1 MKSGYLVWEA
11 KLLDNVC
18 TLDVFKGV
26 ERSLDLNE
34 GIPCAKD
41 FPQGVTFQMDLSD
54 PHDMLL
60 ADNLR
65 NGNYLIVVSKK
76 LKEFLESRSL
86 KKVEYLPVTIL
97 DHKGRVASPD
107 YFIVHPIDP
116 VDCLD
121 LDECSP
127 TYSTIDPETINYIKE
142 LVLDESKV
150 DPERELFRTKNFYTS
165 TLVRQ
170 DLAEAIE
177 AEGFDGVQFLDLE
190 NFDD

>member
-26 ERSLDLNE
+26 ERTLDLNE

-60 ADNLR
+60 ADNLQ
-65 NGNYLIVVSKK
+65 NADYLIVASKK

-121 LDECSP
+121 LDKCSP
-127 TYSTIDPETINYIKE
+127 THSTIDPEDITYIEE

-150 DPERELFRTKNFYTS
+150 DPERELFKAKNFYIP

-170 DLAEAIE
+170 DLVEAIE
-177 AEGFDGVQFLDLE
+177 AEGFDGVQLLDFE
-190 NFDD
+190 DFND